1 MDTDVNDGGGR
12 LYIYKDGQWVD
23 ASLPGGGGDGGAE
36 SLWEETAA
44 IFTPRH
50 CRTELASPKMI
61 HDFSMLV
68 AAFTTQAFL
77 RFNRWWHCIRTFY
90 SDWQ

>member
-1 MDTDVNDGGGR
+1 MADTDVNDGGGR

-23 ASLPGGGGDGGAE
+23 ASLPGGGDGGAE

-50 CRTELASPKMI
+50 CRTELASQKMI
-61 HDFSMLV
+61 QPTTLDVGGIYYSSVLRSTDGGDFK
-68 AAFTTQAFL
+68 
-77 RFNRWWHCIRTFY
+77 
-90 SDWQ
+90 